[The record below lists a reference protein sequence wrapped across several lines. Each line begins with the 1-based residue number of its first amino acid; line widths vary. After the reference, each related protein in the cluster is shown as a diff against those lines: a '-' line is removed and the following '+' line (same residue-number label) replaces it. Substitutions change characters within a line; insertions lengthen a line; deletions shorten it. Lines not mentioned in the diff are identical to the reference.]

1 MRSRGGVTLSTG
13 VPRPSTRF
21 PLGSHCLS
29 RLSASHIYTP
39 DRNTHPRIYI
49 SFCISIEHQIKS
61 NSPRSN
67 EQTNTPHQTTPTPH
81 APTGARICRIPVQPY
96 APHRINPVAQSAL
109 ASFVTSSPPGT
120 SLSRCNLSLHEPTRD
135 SCPSTVLLFAPIS
148 SQYISSQLLPPFSS
162 LASFVLPRYLYPAP
176 PRTGNDV
183 SKGFRIRLFLC
194 SFSPPPSPEKKVC
207 FGSRTWLPSTY
218 LPPASLCSSL
228 ALASFC
234 FRNRNNSR
242 TASNIHLFLPLRDLR
257 FFKF

>member
-1 MRSRGGVTLSTG
+1 MCARAAAS
-13 VPRPSTRF
+13 RF
-21 PLGSHCLS
+21 PLVYPGPLPAFLLDLTVCHA
-29 RLSASHIYTP
+29 RPH
-39 DRNTHPRIYI
+39 RISI
-49 SFCISIEHQIKS
+49 RPTATRILAFIFLFAFSIEHQIKS

-135 SCPSTVLLFAPIS
+135 LCPSTVLFAPIS
-148 SQYISSQLLPPFSS
+148 SQYISSQFLPPFSS
-162 LASFVLPRYLYPAP
+162 LASFVLPRYPLLPRPTPDWKRCVKGIPDSPVFVFSLPRLP
-176 PRTGNDV
+176 PRRKCVLVLVLGY
-183 SKGFRIRLFLC
+183 
-194 SFSPPPSPEKKVC
+194 P
-207 FGSRTWLPSTY
+207 LPTY
-218 LPPASLCSSL
+218 PASLCSSL

-242 TASNIHLFLPLRDLR
+242 TASNIHLSLCVIAVPPTTL
-257 FFKF
+257 